1 MGPVSTL
8 QFYLKRA
15 SLLGIIL
22 ALPLAAQFSSGI
34 EGTVTDP
41 SGSAVGGADI
51 TVTDQSTGV
60 PQKTKSSEG
69 GTFRILRLSP
79 GTYRIDLVSPGFRTW
94 TSDRVIL
101 EPN

>member
-1 MGPVSTL
+1 VGQVSTL

-60 PQKTKSSEG
+60 PQKPNHPKAAPFVFCASVLAHIELMSFPLASE
-69 GTFRILRLSP
+69 P
-79 GTYRIDLVSPGFRTW
+79 GPQIRSF
-94 TSDRVIL
+94 
-101 EPN
+101 